1 MDTNSYGGQY
11 ASDAASPPT
20 RESVGSGRYLS
31 DQQDSISRLHDA
43 IQKLGNVLEPALMP
57 EPPAAAPGEGKSPQ
71 IMRAMPLTSVTAG
84 RIRENTEAIDVAVSR
99 ILRLIDRA
107 QETV

>member
-57 EPPAAAPGEGKSPQ
+57 EPPAAQGEQKSPQ

>member
-11 ASDAASPPT
+11 ASDGAASPAT
-20 RESVGSGRYLS
+20 REAVGSGRYLS
-31 DQQDSISRLHDA
+31 DQQESVARLHDA
-43 IQKLGNVLEPALMP
+43 IQKLGNVLEPVLMP
-57 EPPAAAPGEGKSPQ
+57 EPPAAQSEAKSPQ

-84 RIRENTEAIDVAVSR
+84 RIRENTEAIDIAVSR